1 LVGKKQSFAIQ
12 PNGNSLK
19 VKITKTSDSKPAN
32 GGSTTPLGKNSKK
45 LGSKNFGSDGK
56 EIGEGGVDD
65 KSTEISSNISVT
77 KLEDLP
83 FSKAKSMMSGSTK
96 PSESKDLLPGF
107 MIPSEIEEYIHN
119 NGILNHINL
128 SSSTRKIGTLT
139 VEERRIKIEKYLQK
153 RKKRTWSKKIS
164 YDCRKRVADS
174 RLRIKGRFVTK
185 EQAFA
190 MLGSD
195 TGGRELG
202 EITTS
207 EIKNLLN
214 QKFGGLGNKKK
225 DIKDKEK
232 GGMDKK
238 LDDKLDN
245 ESSNELE

>member
-1 LVGKKQSFAIQ
+1 M
-12 PNGNSLK
+12 
-19 VKITKTSDSKPAN
+19 D
-32 GGSTTPLGKNSKK
+32 
-45 LGSKNFGSDGK
+45 
-56 EIGEGGVDD
+56 
-65 KSTEISSNISVT
+65 
-77 KLEDLP
+77 DLP
-83 FSKAKSMMSGSTK
+83 QYSKAKSMISGSTK
-96 PSESKDLLPGF
+96 PSESKDLLGGF
-107 MIPSEIEEYIHN
+107 MIPSDIEEYIHN

-238 LDDKLDN
+238 VDDKLDN